1 MQFGLNHMKDDRK
14 TMIEPQ
20 REARMAH
27 DLGGFLEHLTCHGID
42 LSISKEEKLRQ
53 PYEERTDALL
63 LLLSAAGRGLL
74 NAHAMRR
81 VAEQFNHEDYLK
93 LSYYD
98 RWLRA
103 MVALCIEDGVFSEE
117 EWLVKRQ
124 QVERQS
130 EAIQRR
136 RSD

>member
-1 MQFGLNHMKDDRK
+1 MKDDRK

-42 LSISKEEKLRQ
+42 VSIPKEETLKQ

-63 LLLSAAGRGLL
+63 LLLSAADRGLL
-74 NAHAMRR
+74 NVHAMRR
-81 VAEQFNHEDYLK
+81 ASEQFNHEDYLK

-103 MVALCIEDGVFSEE
+103 MVALCIEEGVFSEE

-124 QVERQS
+124 QVER
-130 EAIQRR
+130 
-136 RSD
+136 RSKTIRHEGCD

>member
-1 MQFGLNHMKDDRK
+1 MKDDRK

-42 LSISKEEKLRQ
+42 VSIPKEETLKQ

-63 LLLSAAGRGLL
+63 LLLSAADRGLL
-74 NAHAMRR
+74 NVHAMRR
-81 VAEQFNHEDYLK
+81 ASEQFNHEDYLK

-98 RWLRA
+98 
-103 MVALCIEDGVFSEE
+103 G
-117 EWLVKRQ
+117 
-124 QVERQS
+124 
-130 EAIQRR
+130 
-136 RSD
+136 

>member
-1 MQFGLNHMKDDRK
+1 MKDDRK
-14 TMIEPQ
+14 TMSEPQ

-42 LSISKEEKLRQ
+42 VSIPKEETLKQ

-63 LLLSAAGRGLL
+63 LLLSSAGRGLL
-74 NAHAMRR
+74 NVHAMRR
-81 VAEQFNHEDYLK
+81 ASEQFNHEDYLK

-103 MVALCIEDGVFSEE
+103 MVALCIEEGVFSEE

-124 QVERQS
+124 QAE
-130 EAIQRR
+130 R
-136 RSD
+136 RSKTIRHEGCD